1 MSKPHWKRYSFFL
14 VFALMFEVML
24 PTASAVVCQAQ
35 IMSIDY
41 PSKVD
46 PGVLLQVNAS
56 VKVTC
61 TPTND
66 NVVVRVDVIALDSN
80 STLSRNS
87 YSIGEIP
94 VSTSSSVKVV
104 NVTVSNTIKA
114 PTVTGNWRLEAVA
127 WVLAG
132 PEVAAST
139 KESFQL
145 QVTMP
150 TQATTT
156 ETTTGSASNVSTA
169 VPLSLSTLE
178 IIGLIVGVGLVVSV
192 AMFMRRK
199 KPQKS
204 VLKEGASIEER
215 KRGSPQSKAVVSV
228 GPNISTGYSD
238 LDATLSGGFPVGY
251 AVLILSP
258 PFDERDLLLRRIIET
273 NLTTGSAIFFLSR
286 DFGRTQDFVTRFRT
300 NFYAFSPQADKITSS
315 NGNVFKISGVQNLND
330 INISFAKAVA
340 TLAEARSNRIIII
353 DLLSDV
359 LLEHQAV
366 TTRKWLDDFM
376 GKRKAE
382 GFTVLAALNPLIST
396 KQESQIIV
404 DLFDGVV
411 EIYEKQS
418 GERARRFLIVRK
430 MYGRNYLETEL
441 MLEKGKLF

>member
-1 MSKPHWKRYSFFL
+1 MSKPHWERYSVFL

-46 PGVLLQVNAS
+46 PGQFLQVKAS

-66 NVVVRVDVIALDSN
+66 NVVVRVDVVALDSN

-94 VSTSSSVKVV
+94 VSNYPSVKVV
-104 NVTVSNTIKA
+104 NVTVSNTIQA
-114 PTVTGNWRLEAVA
+114 PTVTGNWRLQAVA

-132 PEVAAST
+132 PEVAASA

-145 QVTMP
+145 QVNIP
-150 TQATTT
+150 AQATTT
-156 ETTTGSASNVSTA
+156 ETTTGIVSNVSTA
-169 VPLSLSTLE
+169 VPLSLSTLG
-178 IIGLIVGVGLVVSV
+178 IIGLIVGIGLIVSV

-199 KPQKS
+199 EPQRS
-204 VLKEGASIEER
+204 VLKGETAIEER
-215 KRGSPQSKAVVSV
+215 KRGSPQSKPVVSV
-228 GPNISTGYSD
+228 GRNISTGYSD
-238 LDATLSGGFPVGY
+238 LDTMLSGGLAVGY
-251 AVLILSP
+251 AILILSP
-258 PFDERDLLLRRIIET
+258 PFDERDLLFRRIIET
-273 NLTTGSAIFFLSR
+273 NLSTGSSIFFLSR
-286 DFGRTQDFVTRFRT
+286 DFGRTQDFVSRFRT
-300 NFYAFSPQADKITSS
+300 NFYAFSPQADKITSN

-330 INISFAKAVA
+330 LNISFTKAVA
-340 TLAEARSNRIIII
+340 TLAEARSSRIIFI

-366 TTRKWLDDFM
+366 TTRKWLDDFI

-382 GFTVLAALNPLIST
+382 GFTVLGALNPLISS

-411 EIYEKQS
+411 EIYEKQL

-430 MYGRNYLETEL
+430 MYGRDYMETEL

>member
-1 MSKPHWKRYSFFL
+1 M
-14 VFALMFEVML
+14 VEAMI
-24 PTASAVVCQAQ
+24 PTASAVVCQVQ
-35 IMSIDY
+35 IMNIDY
-41 PSKVD
+41 PSNVD
-46 PGVLLQVNAS
+46 PAQSLQVNAS

-66 NVVVRVDVIALDSN
+66 NVVVRVDVVALDSN

-104 NVTVSNTIKA
+104 NVTLANTIQA

-139 KESFQL
+139 KQSFQI
-145 QVTMP
+145 QVAMP
-150 TQATTT
+150 AQASTTT
-156 ETTTGSASNVSTA
+156 ETTTGLVSNVSTA
-169 VPLSLSTLE
+169 VSPSLPTLG
-178 IIGLIVGVGLVVSV
+178 IIGLIVGVVLIVSV
-192 AMFMRRK
+192 GMFMRQK
-199 KPQKS
+199 KPQRS
-204 VLKEGASIEER
+204 VLKEEASIEER
-215 KRGSPQSKAVVSV
+215 KRGLPQPKAVVS
-228 GPNISTGYSD
+228 GGRNISTGYPD

-251 AVLILSP
+251 AILILSP

-273 NLTTGSAIFFLSR
+273 NLTTGSSIFFLSR

-300 NFYAFSPQADKITSS
+300 NFYAFSPQADKITSN

-330 INISFAKAVA
+330 INISFTKAVA

-366 TTRKWLDDFM
+366 TTRKWLDGFM
-376 GKRKAE
+376 GKRKSE

-411 EIYEKQS
+411 EIYEQS

-430 MYGRNYLETEL
+430 MYGRDYLETEL